1 MKKLLSYPVL
11 IRFGLACIFL
21 ANSIIAFTA
30 PAEFTE
36 LITGS
41 FVTSIIPLSVAS
53 IVTLIGINDMIVT
66 LLLLSGW
73 KSQKVGTWATIWIIA
88 VIFIIG
94 PITLDSLEHLAFLS
108 MAVALAS
115 HKDN

>member
-21 ANSIIAFTA
+21 ANSIIAFTL
-30 PAEFTE
+30 PEEFTD

-41 FVTSIIPLSVAS
+41 FVASIVPLSVAS
-53 IVTLIGINDMIVT
+53 IVTLIGINDMIVA

-73 KSQKVGTWATIWIIA
+73 KTQKVGTWATVWIIG

-94 PITLDSLEHLAFLS
+94 IISLDSLEHLAFLS

-115 HKDN
+115 HKDH